1 MIIYF
6 ILYLYSA
13 LAWVNLVSD
22 ILKDFK
28 LGKELDATK
37 WHLCV
42 YVCIYV
48 LDCFHLYSAGSMA
61 ELAKIS
67 MKHLPHNRYIN

>member
-13 LAWVNLVSD
+13 LACVNLVSD

-28 LGKELDATK
+28 LGKDLDTTK
-37 WHLCV
+37 
-42 YVCIYV
+42 
-48 LDCFHLYSAGSMA
+48 
-61 ELAKIS
+61 
-67 MKHLPHNRYIN
+67 